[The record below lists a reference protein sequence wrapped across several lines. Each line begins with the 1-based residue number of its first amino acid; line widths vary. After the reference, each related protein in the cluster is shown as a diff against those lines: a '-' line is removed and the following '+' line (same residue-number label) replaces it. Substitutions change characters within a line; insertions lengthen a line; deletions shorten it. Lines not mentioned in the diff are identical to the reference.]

1 MKLTP
6 LQTIILIVV
15 LAGFVIGTYSAT
27 MDLLPDISDARVV
40 GTTTGSPTLKNHTI
54 STLYVKDDTNQTSDK
69 SIIVKE
75 DTKIFI
81 ENSDNKQVETNITA
95 IKNGTKIDVY
105 TIGDPTNT
113 IPPQITAEKI
123 VVKQNKK

>member
-6 LQTIILIVV
+6 LQTIILLVV

-27 MDLLPDISDARVV
+27 MDLLPDISDAHVI
-40 GTTTGSPTLKNHTI
+40 GNTTGSPNLTNHTI
-54 STLYVKDDTNQTSDK
+54 GTIYVKDDTNQTSDK
-69 SIIVKE
+69 SIIVK
-75 DTKIFI
+75 DNTKIFI
-81 ENSDNKQVETNITA
+81 ENNENNQIEANITS
-95 IKNGTKIDVY
+95 IKTGSKIDIY

-123 VVKQNKK
+123 VVKKHKK